1 LSISQHFENV
11 VQISRRMKKRL
22 GRVQLVLV
30 LAAKPPS
37 PPKVK
42 ADKTHSL
49 RFFISTST
57 SIC

>member
-1 LSISQHFENV
+1 
-11 VQISRRMKKRL
+11 MKKRL